1 MYNYY
6 SLAVQ
11 NWCSS
16 EYLIHGLWADTN
28 STSYPTFCTDSP
40 FDLTELKKSTKYENI
55 LEYWYDCSYEETLS
69 LYEHEWL
76 KHGTCI
82 AQQTGITQNEY
93 FEKTLSLYENNKDG
107 ANNVCF
113 DLDFNLI
120 HCK

>member
-16 EYLIHGLWADTN
+16 EYLIHGLWADIN

-40 FDLTELKKSTKYENI
+40 FNLTELKKSTKYENI
-55 LEYWYDCSYEETLS
+55 LTSWYDCSYEETLS

-82 AQQTGITQNEY
+82 SQQTGITQNEY

-113 DLDFNLI
+113 DLDFI
-120 HCK
+120 VIQCI

>member
-16 EYLIHGLWADTN
+16 EYLIHGLWADIN

-55 LEYWYDCSYEETLS
+55 LTSWYDCSYEETLS

-82 AQQTGITQNEY
+82 SQQTGITQNEY
-93 FEKTLSLYENNKDG
+93 FEKTISLYENNNDG
-107 ANNVCF
+107 ANTICF
-113 DLDFNLI
+113 DLDFI
-120 HCK
+120 VIQCI

>member
-16 EYLIHGLWADTN
+16 EYLIHGLWADIN
-28 STSYPTFCTDSP
+28 STSYPTFCSDSP
-40 FDLTELKKSTKYENI
+40 FDLTELKKSTKYDNI
-55 LEYWYDCSYEETLS
+55 LESWYDCSYEETLS

-82 AQQTGITQNEY
+82 AEQTGITQNEY
-93 FEKTLSLYENNKDG
+93 FEKTLSLFETNKNG
-107 ANNVCF
+107 SNTICF
-113 DLDFNLI
+113 DLDFNVI
-120 HCK
+120 SCI